1 MKPRT
6 TLDTASP
13 SGSHPKVKIIVQP
26 DNVALIFGPAGHLR
40 ALRGYEAYLLDAGA
54 LTADGQGYEVRPDC
68 AVPAGLLPRIE
79 AALAADGW
87 SVATE
92 DRRRPGAELPSL
104 QRRLRHSYGSGQA
117 LLRAVAAAPLGQ
129 VLFVR
134 WPDLLWKTAHLAR
147 AYGAAPTV
155 VVVDGVSPAGRLRC
169 ELAPAMSESV
179 GLLRRRG
186 DGTTKRCAVATLP
199 AVRGLQPGAW
209 PVVILVVFH
218 SRTLSPATYQALVGL
233 GARRRY
239 AVVGSGLRLGRPTR
253 LRLEALAGRPIYPP
267 PAA

>member
-1 MKPRT
+1 MKTKT

-26 DNVALIFGPAGHLR
+26 DNVALIFGPVGQLR
-40 ALRGYEAYLLDAGA
+40 ALRGYEAYLLDPGA
-54 LTADGQGYEVRPDC
+54 LTADGHGYDVRPAC

-87 SVATE
+87 LVTTS
-92 DRRRPGAELPSL
+92 DRRRPGAEMPCL
-104 QRRLRHSYGSGQA
+104 QHMLRHSYGSGQQ
-117 LLRAVAAAPLGQ
+117 LLRTAAAAPLGQ
-129 VLFVR
+129 VLYSR
-134 WPDLLWKTAHLAR
+134 WPDLLWKVRHLAH

-155 VVVDGVSPAGRLRC
+155 VVVDGVSPAGALRC
-169 ELAPAMSESV
+169 ELAPDMGEAV

-186 DGTTKRCAVATLP
+186 DGTTKRCVVATLP

-218 SRTLSPATYQALVGL
+218 SQTLSPATYQALVGL

-239 AVVGSGLRLGRPTR
+239 ALVGEGLRLGRAR
-253 LRLEALAGRPIYPP
+253 QLRLEALAGRPIYPRS
-267 PAA
+267 AD